1 MKCAQFFSTPNR
13 CRVIVLLVW
22 AKPPKLL
29 FSLNTFNYIII
40 IIFNLLPLLEIC
52 APISPRVFDVQTQN
66 LAKILDRH
74 QEEVLWFLQQIRP
87 TDFEECGVKG
97 PIFPSQNTLRHFK
110 IAISPRVFIRSSQ
123 NCICLLSRVPFKT
136 IQVYRALAL
145 KTPEVDFS
153 PQLIHQT
160 FRTSYLLE
168 FSTDPLQV
176 LYTNS
181 LGHHQRPQK
190 FLELQKDQLSNKRK
204 FIFPHR

>member
-13 CRVIVLLVW
+13 CRVTALLVW
-22 AKPPKLL
+22 AKPPKLF
-29 FSLNTFNYIII
+29 FSLNTFNYIIII

-97 PIFPSQNTLRHFK
+97 PIFPSHNTLCNFQ
-110 IAISPRVFIRSSQ
+110 IAISPRVFIRSSPNFTCQ
-123 NCICLLSRVPFKT
+123 LSRVPYNT
-136 IQVYRALAL
+136 PQVYRALAS

-153 PQLIHQT
+153 PQVIHQI
-160 FRTSYLLE
+160 FRTSYLPQ
-168 FSTDPLQV
+168 FSTDPL
-176 LYTNS
+176 
-181 LGHHQRPQK
+181 H
-190 FLELQKDQLSNKRK
+190 
-204 FIFPHR
+204 I

>member
-13 CRVIVLLVW
+13 CRVTALLVW
-22 AKPPKLL
+22 AKPPKLF
-29 FSLNTFNYIII
+29 FSLNTFNYIIIIII

-123 NCICLLSRVPFKT
+123 NFICIPSSEPFKT
-136 IQVYRALAL
+136 LQVYRALA
-145 KTPEVDFS
+145 
-153 PQLIHQT
+153 
-160 FRTSYLLE
+160 
-168 FSTDPLQV
+168 
-176 LYTNS
+176 
-181 LGHHQRPQK
+181 
-190 FLELQKDQLSNKRK
+190 
-204 FIFPHR
+204 